1 METNM
6 EVVVVHSCDD
16 WMEGEPDTICVCT
29 EEVAKKC
36 YGYPNDNE
44 AYYFDVFEVKDTY
57 TEDEVMDDYE
67 EEGDYEQQ
75 LHDDCEEED
84 EV

>member
-1 METNM
+1 M
-6 EVVVVHSCDD
+6 EVVVVHGCDD
-16 WMEGEPDTICVCT
+16 WMEGEPDTVCVCT

-67 EEGDYEQQ
+67 EEEDGEGDM
-75 LHDDCEEED
+75 
-84 EV
+84 

>member
-1 METNM
+1 M

-44 AYYFDVFEVKDTY
+44 VYYFDVFDVKDTY

-67 EEGDYEQQ
+67 DDYEQQ
-75 LHDDCEEED
+75 LHDDCEEKD

>member
-1 METNM
+1 M

-44 AYYFDVFEVKDTY
+44 VYYFDVFDVKDTY

-67 EEGDYEQQ
+67 EE
-75 LHDDCEEED
+75 ED

>member
-1 METNM
+1 M

-16 WMEGEPDTICVCT
+16 LMNGEPDTICVCT
-29 EEVAKKC
+29 KEVAKKC

-44 AYYFDVFEVKDTY
+44 VYYFDLFDVKETY
-57 TEDEVMDDYE
+57 TEDEVMEDYE
-67 EEGDYEQQ
+67 DEEDYEQQ

>member
-1 METNM
+1 M

-67 EEGDYEQQ
+67 EEEDGEGDM
-75 LHDDCEEED
+75 
-84 EV
+84 

>member
-1 METNM
+1 M

-16 WMEGEPDTICVCT
+16 WMDGEPDTICVCT

-57 TEDEVMDDYE
+57 TEDEVMGDYE
-67 EEGDYEQQ
+67 EEEDGEGDM
-75 LHDDCEEED
+75 
-84 EV
+84 

>member
-1 METNM
+1 M

-67 EEGDYEQQ
+67 EEE
-75 LHDDCEEED
+75 EEED

>member
-1 METNM
+1 MD
-6 EVVVVHSCDD
+6 VIVVHSCDA
-16 WMEGEPDTICVCT
+16 WMDGELTVVCVCT

-44 AYYFDVFEVKDTY
+44 VYVFEKFKLKDTY

-67 EEGDYEQQ
+67 EEEN
-75 LHDDCEEED
+75 

>member
-1 METNM
+1 M

-16 WMEGEPDTICVCT
+16 WMEGEPDTVCVCT

-44 AYYFDVFEVKDTY
+44 VYYFDVFDVKDTY

-67 EEGDYEQQ
+67 DEDDYEQQ
-75 LHDDCEEED
+75 LHDDCEEKD

>member
-1 METNM
+1 M

-44 AYYFDVFEVKDTY
+44 AYYFDVFDVKDTY

-67 EEGDYEQQ
+67 EEEDGEGDM
-75 LHDDCEEED
+75 
-84 EV
+84 

>member
-44 AYYFDVFEVKDTY
+44 VYYFDVFDVKDTY

-67 EEGDYEQQ
+67 EEE
-75 LHDDCEEED
+75 EEED

>member
-1 METNM
+1 M

-16 WMEGEPDTICVCT
+16 WMNGEPDTICVCT

-44 AYYFDVFEVKDTY
+44 AYYFDVFEVKETY
-57 TEDEVMDDYE
+57 TEDEVEVEVMEDDE
-67 EEGDYEQQ
+67 NDYEQQ

>member
-1 METNM
+1 M

-44 AYYFDVFEVKDTY
+44 VYYFDVFDVKDTY

-67 EEGDYEQQ
+67 GDE
-75 LHDDCEEED
+75 EEED

>member
-1 METNM
+1 M

-16 WMEGEPDTICVCT
+16 WMEGEPDTVCVCT

-36 YGYPNDNE
+36 YGYPKDNE
-44 AYYFDVFEVKDTY
+44 AYYFDVFDVKDTY

-67 EEGDYEQQ
+67 EEEDGEGDM
-75 LHDDCEEED
+75 
-84 EV
+84 

>member
-1 METNM
+1 M

-16 WMEGEPDTICVCT
+16 WMEGEPDTVCVCT

-44 AYYFDVFEVKDTY
+44 AYYFDVFDVKDTY

-67 EEGDYEQQ
+67 EEEDGEGDM
-75 LHDDCEEED
+75 
-84 EV
+84 

>member
-1 METNM
+1 M

-16 WMEGEPDTICVCT
+16 WMEGEPDTVCVCT

-36 YGYPNDNE
+36 YGFPNDNE
-44 AYYFDVFEVKDTY
+44 AYYFDVFDVKDTY

-67 EEGDYEQQ
+67 EEEDGEGDM
-75 LHDDCEEED
+75 
-84 EV
+84 

>member
-1 METNM
+1 M

-16 WMEGEPDTICVCT
+16 WMEGEPDTVCVCT

-44 AYYFDVFEVKDTY
+44 AYYFDAFDVKDTY

-67 EEGDYEQQ
+67 EE
-75 LHDDCEEED
+75 ED

>member
-1 METNM
+1 MLF
-6 EVVVVHSCDD
+6 VFAQKK
-16 WMEGEPDTICVCT
+16 WQ
-29 EEVAKKC
+29 KKC

-44 AYYFDVFEVKDTY
+44 VYVFEEFEVKDTY

-67 EEGDYEQQ
+67 EEEN
-75 LHDDCEEED
+75 

>member
-1 METNM
+1 M

-16 WMEGEPDTICVCT
+16 WMEGEPDTVCVCT

-67 EEGDYEQQ
+67 EEEDGEGDM
-75 LHDDCEEED
+75 
-84 EV
+84 

>member
-1 METNM
+1 
-6 EVVVVHSCDD
+6 
-16 WMEGEPDTICVCT
+16 MEGEPDTICVCT

-44 AYYFDVFEVKDTY
+44 AYYFDVFDVKDTY

-67 EEGDYEQQ
+67 EEEDGEGDM
-75 LHDDCEEED
+75 
-84 EV
+84 